1 MYDLSSGEWL
11 SLLFG
16 PDNDLSGAD
25 LGQESGH
32 FGAWS
37 AAGRAGRILW
47 TLPRTGLVGSTS
59 WRNWM
64 IVLCRALK
72 RPLIGLAAAFCLGPF
87 LVAHAGQAENTVQ
100 LPIKDLKIFAEI
112 FGKIKSS
119 YVDDID
125 DSQLLNDAI
134 KGMLGGLDPHT
145 VYLDAESFRE
155 MNIDTHGEFGG
166 LGLEVTM
173 ENGVIRIVAP
183 IDDTPAH
190 KAGLKSGDLIISL
203 DGVQVKGLSLDESVS
218 LMRGKPG
225 SEIVLT
231 IVRKGRPEPFEVTLN
246 RAIIQLESVRAELLE
261 TGFGYVR
268 VTQFQTGTATSLRQQ
283 LARLAREAGTAL
295 SGLVLDLR
303 DNPGGILDGAVQV
316 SDTFLRDG
324 LIVSTRGRTE
334 DSEVTF
340 SASPKDYLNDAPLVV
355 LVNGGSASAS
365 EIVAGALQ
373 DHGRALILGTT
384 TFGKGSVQTILP
396 MFNGAALK
404 LTTARYYTP
413 NDRSIQAT
421 GITPD
426 VVSQPAE
433 SSQTPDGDASRLRE
447 SDLAGHLE
455 NELEKDQDSTVD
467 TKADPSLVSDPQV
480 REALNILKGMV
491 IARQQSL

>member
-1 MYDLSSGEWL
+1 M
-11 SLLFG
+11 
-16 PDNDLSGAD
+16 N
-25 LGQESGH
+25 
-32 FGAWS
+32 
-37 AAGRAGRILW
+37 
-47 TLPRTGLVGSTS
+47 
-59 WRNWM
+59 
-64 IVLCRALK
+64 VLCRALK
-72 RPLIGLAAAFCLGPF
+72 RLLIGLAAAFCLGP
-87 LVAHAGQAENTVQ
+87 LWVAHAGQAENAVQ
-100 LPIKDLKIFAEI
+100 LPIEDLKIFAEI
-112 FGKIKSS
+112 FGKIKSD
-119 YVDDID
+119 YVEDID

-134 KGMLGGLDPHT
+134 KGMLDGLDPHT
-145 VYLDAESFRE
+145 VYLDPESFRE

-190 KAGLKSGDLIISL
+190 KAGLKSGDLIISM
-203 DGVQVKGLSLDESVS
+203 DGVQVKGLSLGESVS

-231 IVRKGRPEPFEVTLN
+231 IVRKDRPEPFEVTLK

-268 VTQFQTGTATSLRQQ
+268 GIQFQIGTATSLRQQ

-295 SGLVLDLR
+295 KGLVLDLR
-303 DNPGGILDGAVQV
+303 DNPGGVLDGAIQV

-324 LIVSTRGRTE
+324 LIVSTRGRAE
-334 DSEVTF
+334 NSEVTF

-396 MFNGAALK
+396 MLNGAALK

-433 SSQTPDGDASRLRE
+433 SSQTLDRDASRLRE

-455 NELEKDQDSTVD
+455 NELEKDQNATVD
-467 TKADPSLVSDPQV
+467 TKTDPLLFSDLQV

>member
-1 MYDLSSGEWL
+1 
-11 SLLFG
+11 
-16 PDNDLSGAD
+16 
-25 LGQESGH
+25 
-32 FGAWS
+32 
-37 AAGRAGRILW
+37 
-47 TLPRTGLVGSTS
+47 
-59 WRNWM
+59 M

-72 RPLIGLAAAFCLGPF
+72 RLLIGLAAAFCLGP
-87 LVAHAGQAENTVQ
+87 LWVAHAGQAENAVQ
-100 LPIKDLKIFAEI
+100 LPIEDLKIFAEI
-112 FGKIKSS
+112 FGKIKSD
-119 YVDDID
+119 YVEDID

-134 KGMLGGLDPHT
+134 KGMLDGLDPHT
-145 VYLDAESFRE
+145 VYLDPESFRE

-190 KAGLKSGDLIISL
+190 KAGLKSGDLIISM
-203 DGVQVKGLSLDESVS
+203 DGVQVKGLSLGESVS

-231 IVRKGRPEPFEVTLN
+231 IVRKDRPEPFEVTLK

-268 VTQFQTGTATSLRQQ
+268 VIQFQIGTATSLRQQ

-295 SGLVLDLR
+295 KGLVLDLR
-303 DNPGGILDGAVQV
+303 DNPGGVLDGAIQV

-324 LIVSTRGRTE
+324 LIVSTRGRAE

-396 MFNGAALK
+396 MLNGAALK

-433 SSQTPDGDASRLRE
+433 SSQTLDRDASRLRE

-455 NELEKDQDSTVD
+455 NELEKDQNATVD
-467 TKADPSLVSDPQV
+467 TKTDPLLFSDLQV

-491 IARQQSL
+491 IARHQSL

>member
-1 MYDLSSGEWL
+1 
-11 SLLFG
+11 
-16 PDNDLSGAD
+16 
-25 LGQESGH
+25 
-32 FGAWS
+32 
-37 AAGRAGRILW
+37 
-47 TLPRTGLVGSTS
+47 
-59 WRNWM
+59 M

-72 RPLIGLAAAFCLGPF
+72 RLLIGLAAAFCLGP
-87 LVAHAGQAENTVQ
+87 LWVAHAGQAENAVQ
-100 LPIKDLKIFAEI
+100 LPIEDLKIFAEI
-112 FGKIKSS
+112 FGKIKSD
-119 YVDDID
+119 YVEDID

-134 KGMLGGLDPHT
+134 KGMLDGLDPHT
-145 VYLDAESFRE
+145 VYLDPDSFRE

-190 KAGLKSGDLIISL
+190 KAGLKSGDLIISM
-203 DGVQVKGLSLDESVS
+203 DGVQVKGLSLGESVS

-231 IVRKGRPEPFEVTLN
+231 IVRKDRPEPFEVTLK

-268 VTQFQTGTATSLRQQ
+268 VIQFQTGTATSLRQQ

-295 SGLVLDLR
+295 NGLVLDLR
-303 DNPGGILDGAVQV
+303 DNPGGVLDGAIQV

-324 LIVSTRGRTE
+324 LIVSTRGRAE

-396 MFNGAALK
+396 MLNGAALK

-433 SSQTPDGDASRLRE
+433 SSQTLDRDASRLRE

-455 NELEKDQDSTVD
+455 NELEKDQNATVD
-467 TKADPSLVSDPQV
+467 TKTDPLLFSDLQV

>member
-1 MYDLSSGEWL
+1 
-11 SLLFG
+11 
-16 PDNDLSGAD
+16 
-25 LGQESGH
+25 
-32 FGAWS
+32 
-37 AAGRAGRILW
+37 
-47 TLPRTGLVGSTS
+47 
-59 WRNWM
+59 M

-72 RPLIGLAAAFCLGPF
+72 RLLIGLAAAFCLGP
-87 LVAHAGQAENTVQ
+87 LWVAHAGQAENAVQ
-100 LPIKDLKIFAEI
+100 LPIEDLKIFAEI
-112 FGKIKSS
+112 FGKIKSD
-119 YVDDID
+119 YVEDID

-134 KGMLGGLDPHT
+134 KGMLDGLDPHT
-145 VYLDAESFRE
+145 VYLDPESFRE

-183 IDDTPAH
+183 IDGTPAH
-190 KAGLKSGDLIISL
+190 KAGLKSGDLIISM
-203 DGVQVKGLSLDESVS
+203 DGVQVKGLSLGESVS

-231 IVRKGRPEPFEVTLN
+231 IVRKDRPEPFEVTLK

-268 VTQFQTGTATSLRQQ
+268 VIQFQIGTATSLRQQ

-295 SGLVLDLR
+295 NGLVLDLR
-303 DNPGGILDGAVQV
+303 DNPGGVLDGAIQV

-324 LIVSTRGRTE
+324 LIVSTRGRAE
-334 DSEVTF
+334 DSQVTF

-396 MFNGAALK
+396 MLNGAALK

-426 VVSQPAE
+426 VVSHPAE
-433 SSQTPDGDASRLRE
+433 TSQTPDGNASRLRE

-455 NELEKDQDSTVD
+455 HELEKNQIATVD
-467 TKADPSLVSDPQV
+467 SKTDPLLVSDPQV

-491 IARQQSL
+491 IVRQQSL

>member
-1 MYDLSSGEWL
+1 
-11 SLLFG
+11 
-16 PDNDLSGAD
+16 
-25 LGQESGH
+25 
-32 FGAWS
+32 
-37 AAGRAGRILW
+37 
-47 TLPRTGLVGSTS
+47 
-59 WRNWM
+59 M

-72 RPLIGLAAAFCLGPF
+72 RLLIGLAAAICLGP
-87 LVAHAGQAENTVQ
+87 LWVAHAGQAENAVQ
-100 LPIKDLKIFAEI
+100 LPIEDLKIFAEI
-112 FGKIKSS
+112 FGKIKSD
-119 YVDDID
+119 YVEDID
-125 DSQLLNDAI
+125 DSQLLNNAI
-134 KGMLGGLDPHT
+134 KGMLDGLDPHT
-145 VYLDAESFRE
+145 VYLDPDSFRE

-190 KAGLKSGDLIISL
+190 KAGLKSGDLIISM
-203 DGVQVKGLSLDESVS
+203 DGVQVKGLSLGESVS

-231 IVRKGRPEPFEVTLN
+231 IVRKDRPEPFEVTLK

-268 VTQFQTGTATSLRQQ
+268 VIQFQIGTATSLRQQ

-295 SGLVLDLR
+295 KGLVLDLR
-303 DNPGGILDGAVQV
+303 DNPGGVLDGAIQV

-324 LIVSTRGRTE
+324 LIVSTRGRAE

-396 MFNGAALK
+396 MLNGAALK

-433 SSQTPDGDASRLRE
+433 SSQTLDRDASRLRE

-455 NELEKDQDSTVD
+455 NELEKDQNATVD
-467 TKADPSLVSDPQV
+467 TKTDPLLFSDLQV

>member
-1 MYDLSSGEWL
+1 M
-11 SLLFG
+11 
-16 PDNDLSGAD
+16 N
-25 LGQESGH
+25 
-32 FGAWS
+32 
-37 AAGRAGRILW
+37 
-47 TLPRTGLVGSTS
+47 
-59 WRNWM
+59 
-64 IVLCRALK
+64 VLCRALK
-72 RPLIGLAAAFCLGPF
+72 RLLIGLAAAFCLGP
-87 LVAHAGQAENTVQ
+87 LWVAHAGQAENAVQ
-100 LPIKDLKIFAEI
+100 LPIEDLKIFAEI
-112 FGKIKSS
+112 FGKIKSD
-119 YVDDID
+119 YVEDID

-134 KGMLGGLDPHT
+134 KGMLDGLDPHT
-145 VYLDAESFRE
+145 VYLDPESFRE

-190 KAGLKSGDLIISL
+190 KAGLKSGDLIISM
-203 DGVQVKGLSLDESVS
+203 DGVQVKGLSLGESVS

-231 IVRKGRPEPFEVTLN
+231 IVRKDRPEPFEVTLK

-261 TGFGYVR
+261 TGFGYAR
-268 VTQFQTGTATSLRQQ
+268 VIQFQTGTATSLRQQ
-283 LARLAREAGTAL
+283 LARLEREAGTAL
-295 SGLVLDLR
+295 KGLVLDLR
-303 DNPGGILDGAVQV
+303 DNPGGVLDGAIQV

-324 LIVSTRGRTE
+324 LIVSTRGRAE

-396 MFNGAALK
+396 MLNGAALK

-433 SSQTPDGDASRLRE
+433 SSQTLDRDASRLRE

-455 NELEKDQDSTVD
+455 NELEKDQNATVD
-467 TKADPSLVSDPQV
+467 TKTDPLLFSDLQV

>member
-1 MYDLSSGEWL
+1 
-11 SLLFG
+11 
-16 PDNDLSGAD
+16 
-25 LGQESGH
+25 
-32 FGAWS
+32 
-37 AAGRAGRILW
+37 
-47 TLPRTGLVGSTS
+47 
-59 WRNWM
+59 M

-72 RPLIGLAAAFCLGPF
+72 RLLIGLVAAFCLGP
-87 LVAHAGQAENTVQ
+87 LWVAHAGQAENAVQ
-100 LPIKDLKIFAEI
+100 LPIEDLKIFAEI
-112 FGKIKSS
+112 FGKIKSD
-119 YVDDID
+119 YVEDID

-134 KGMLGGLDPHT
+134 KGMLDGLDPHT
-145 VYLDAESFRE
+145 VYLDPESFRE

-190 KAGLKSGDLIISL
+190 KAGLKSGDLIISM
-203 DGVQVKGLSLDESVS
+203 DGVQVKGLSLGESVS

-231 IVRKGRPEPFEVTLN
+231 IVRKDRPEPFEVTLK

-268 VTQFQTGTATSLRQQ
+268 VIQFQIGTATSLRQQ

-295 SGLVLDLR
+295 KGLVLDLR
-303 DNPGGILDGAVQV
+303 DNPGGVLDGAIQV

-324 LIVSTRGRTE
+324 LIVSTRGRAE

-396 MFNGAALK
+396 MLNGAALK

-455 NELEKDQDSTVD
+455 NELEKDQNATVD
-467 TKADPSLVSDPQV
+467 TKTDPLLFSDLQV

>member
-1 MYDLSSGEWL
+1 
-11 SLLFG
+11 
-16 PDNDLSGAD
+16 
-25 LGQESGH
+25 
-32 FGAWS
+32 
-37 AAGRAGRILW
+37 
-47 TLPRTGLVGSTS
+47 
-59 WRNWM
+59 M

-72 RPLIGLAAAFCLGPF
+72 RLLIGLAAAFCLGP
-87 LVAHAGQAENTVQ
+87 LWVAHAGQAENAVQ
-100 LPIKDLKIFAEI
+100 LPIEDLKIFAEI
-112 FGKIKSS
+112 FGKIKSD
-119 YVDDID
+119 YVEDID
-125 DSQLLNDAI
+125 DSQLLNNAI
-134 KGMLGGLDPHT
+134 KGMLDGLDPHT
-145 VYLDAESFRE
+145 VYLDPDSFRE

-190 KAGLKSGDLIISL
+190 KAGLKSGDLIISM
-203 DGVQVKGLSLDESVS
+203 DGVQVKGLSLGESVS

-231 IVRKGRPEPFEVTLN
+231 IVRKDRPEPFEVTLK

-268 VTQFQTGTATSLRQQ
+268 VIQFQIGTATSLRQQ

-295 SGLVLDLR
+295 KGLVLDLR
-303 DNPGGILDGAVQV
+303 DNPGGVLDGAIQV
-316 SDTFLRDG
+316 SDTFLREG
-324 LIVSTRGRTE
+324 LIVSTRGRAE

-396 MFNGAALK
+396 MLNGAALK

-433 SSQTPDGDASRLRE
+433 SSQTLDRDASRLRE

-455 NELEKDQDSTVD
+455 NELEKDQNATVD
-467 TKADPSLVSDPQV
+467 TKTDPLLFSDLQV

>member
-1 MYDLSSGEWL
+1 
-11 SLLFG
+11 
-16 PDNDLSGAD
+16 
-25 LGQESGH
+25 
-32 FGAWS
+32 
-37 AAGRAGRILW
+37 
-47 TLPRTGLVGSTS
+47 
-59 WRNWM
+59 M

-72 RPLIGLAAAFCLGPF
+72 RLLIGLAAAFCLGP
-87 LVAHAGQAENTVQ
+87 LWVAHAGQAENAVQ
-100 LPIKDLKIFAEI
+100 LPIEDLKIFAEI
-112 FGKIKSS
+112 FGKIKSD
-119 YVDDID
+119 YVEDID

-134 KGMLGGLDPHT
+134 KGMLDGLDPHT
-145 VYLDAESFRE
+145 VYLDPESFRE

-190 KAGLKSGDLIISL
+190 KAGLKSGDLIISM
-203 DGVQVKGLSLDESVS
+203 DGVQVKGLSLAESVS

-231 IVRKGRPEPFEVTLN
+231 IVRKDRPEPFEVTLK

-268 VTQFQTGTATSLRQQ
+268 VIQFQIGTATSLRQQ

-295 SGLVLDLR
+295 KGLVLDLR
-303 DNPGGILDGAVQV
+303 DNPGGVLDGAIQV

-324 LIVSTRGRTE
+324 LIVSTRGRAE

-396 MFNGAALK
+396 MLNGAALK

-433 SSQTPDGDASRLRE
+433 SSQTLDRDASRLRE

-455 NELEKDQDSTVD
+455 NELEKDQNATVN
-467 TKADPSLVSDPQV
+467 TKTDPLLFSDLQV

>member
-1 MYDLSSGEWL
+1 
-11 SLLFG
+11 
-16 PDNDLSGAD
+16 
-25 LGQESGH
+25 
-32 FGAWS
+32 
-37 AAGRAGRILW
+37 
-47 TLPRTGLVGSTS
+47 
-59 WRNWM
+59 M

-72 RPLIGLAAAFCLGPF
+72 RLLIGLAAAFCLGP
-87 LVAHAGQAENTVQ
+87 LWVAHAGQAENAVQ
-100 LPIKDLKIFAEI
+100 LPIEDLKIFAEI
-112 FGKIKSS
+112 FGKIKSD
-119 YVDDID
+119 YVEDID

-134 KGMLGGLDPHT
+134 KGMLDGLDPHT
-145 VYLDAESFRE
+145 VYLDPDSFRE

-190 KAGLKSGDLIISL
+190 KAGLKSGDLIISM
-203 DGVQVKGLSLDESVS
+203 DGVQVKGLSLGESVS

-231 IVRKGRPEPFEVTLN
+231 IVRKDRPEPFEVTLK

-268 VTQFQTGTATSLRQQ
+268 VIQFQIGTATSLRQQ

-295 SGLVLDLR
+295 KGLVLDLR
-303 DNPGGILDGAVQV
+303 DNPGGVLDGAIQV

-324 LIVSTRGRTE
+324 LIVSTRGRAE

-396 MFNGAALK
+396 MLNGAALK

-433 SSQTPDGDASRLRE
+433 SSQTLDRDASRLRE

-455 NELEKDQDSTVD
+455 NELEKDQNATVD
-467 TKADPSLVSDPQV
+467 PKTDPLLFSDLQV

>member
-1 MYDLSSGEWL
+1 
-11 SLLFG
+11 
-16 PDNDLSGAD
+16 
-25 LGQESGH
+25 
-32 FGAWS
+32 
-37 AAGRAGRILW
+37 
-47 TLPRTGLVGSTS
+47 
-59 WRNWM
+59 M

-72 RPLIGLAAAFCLGPF
+72 RLLIGLAAAFCLGP
-87 LVAHAGQAENTVQ
+87 LWVAHAGQAENAVQ
-100 LPIKDLKIFAEI
+100 LPIEDLKIFAEI
-112 FGKIKSS
+112 FGKIKSD
-119 YVDDID
+119 YVEDID
-125 DSQLLNDAI
+125 DSQLLNNAI
-134 KGMLGGLDPHT
+134 KGMLDGLDPHT
-145 VYLDAESFRE
+145 VYLDPESFRE

-190 KAGLKSGDLIISL
+190 KAGLKSGDLIISM
-203 DGVQVKGLSLDESVS
+203 DGVQVKGLSLGESVS

-231 IVRKGRPEPFEVTLN
+231 IVRKDRPEPFEVTLK

-268 VTQFQTGTATSLRQQ
+268 VIQFQIGTATSLRQQ

-295 SGLVLDLR
+295 KGLVLDLR
-303 DNPGGILDGAVQV
+303 DNPGGVLDGAIQV

-324 LIVSTRGRTE
+324 LIVSTRGRAE

-396 MFNGAALK
+396 MLNGAALK

-433 SSQTPDGDASRLRE
+433 SSQTLDRDASRLRE

-455 NELEKDQDSTVD
+455 NELEKDQNATVD
-467 TKADPSLVSDPQV
+467 TKTDPLLFSDLQV

>member
-1 MYDLSSGEWL
+1 
-11 SLLFG
+11 
-16 PDNDLSGAD
+16 
-25 LGQESGH
+25 
-32 FGAWS
+32 
-37 AAGRAGRILW
+37 
-47 TLPRTGLVGSTS
+47 
-59 WRNWM
+59 M

-72 RPLIGLAAAFCLGPF
+72 RLLIGLAAAFCLGP
-87 LVAHAGQAENTVQ
+87 LWVAHAGQAENAVQ
-100 LPIKDLKIFAEI
+100 LPIEDLKIFAEI
-112 FGKIKSS
+112 FGKIKSD
-119 YVDDID
+119 YVEDID

-134 KGMLGGLDPHT
+134 KGMLDGLDPHT
-145 VYLDAESFRE
+145 VYLDPDSFRE

-190 KAGLKSGDLIISL
+190 KAGLKSGDLIISM
-203 DGVQVKGLSLDESVS
+203 DGVQVKGLSLGESVS

-231 IVRKGRPEPFEVTLN
+231 IVRKDRPEPFEVTLK

-268 VTQFQTGTATSLRQQ
+268 VIQFQTGTATSLRQQ

-295 SGLVLDLR
+295 NGLVLDLR
-303 DNPGGILDGAVQV
+303 DNPGGVLDGAIQV

-324 LIVSTRGRTE
+324 LIVSTRGRAE

-396 MFNGAALK
+396 MLNGAALK

-455 NELEKDQDSTVD
+455 NELEKDQNATVD
-467 TKADPSLVSDPQV
+467 PKTERLLFSDLQV

>member
-1 MYDLSSGEWL
+1 M
-11 SLLFG
+11 
-16 PDNDLSGAD
+16 N
-25 LGQESGH
+25 
-32 FGAWS
+32 
-37 AAGRAGRILW
+37 
-47 TLPRTGLVGSTS
+47 
-59 WRNWM
+59 
-64 IVLCRALK
+64 VLCRALK
-72 RPLIGLAAAFCLGPF
+72 RLLIGLAAAFCLGP
-87 LVAHAGQAENTVQ
+87 LWVAHAGQAENAVQ
-100 LPIKDLKIFAEI
+100 LPIEDLKIFAEI
-112 FGKIKSS
+112 FGKIKSD
-119 YVDDID
+119 YVEDID

-134 KGMLGGLDPHT
+134 KGMLDGLDPHT
-145 VYLDAESFRE
+145 VYLDPESFRE

-190 KAGLKSGDLIISL
+190 KAGLKSGDLIISM
-203 DGVQVKGLSLDESVS
+203 DGVQVKGLSLGESVS

-231 IVRKGRPEPFEVTLN
+231 IVRKDRPEPFEVTLK

-268 VTQFQTGTATSLRQQ
+268 VIQFQTGTATSLRQQ

-295 SGLVLDLR
+295 KGLVLDLR
-303 DNPGGILDGAVQV
+303 DNPGGVLDGAIQV

-324 LIVSTRGRTE
+324 LIVSTRGRAE

-396 MFNGAALK
+396 MLNGAALK

-433 SSQTPDGDASRLRE
+433 SSQTPDGDVSRLRE

-455 NELEKDQDSTVD
+455 NELQNDNNATVD
-467 TKADPSLVSDPQV
+467 TKTDPLLVSDPQV

-491 IARQQSL
+491 IARQ

>member
-1 MYDLSSGEWL
+1 M
-11 SLLFG
+11 
-16 PDNDLSGAD
+16 
-25 LGQESGH
+25 
-32 FGAWS
+32 
-37 AAGRAGRILW
+37 
-47 TLPRTGLVGSTS
+47 
-59 WRNWM
+59 
-64 IVLCRALK
+64 
-72 RPLIGLAAAFCLGPF
+72 
-87 LVAHAGQAENTVQ
+87 Q
-100 LPIKDLKIFAEI
+100 LPIEDLKIFAEI
-112 FGKIKSS
+112 FGKIKSD
-119 YVDDID
+119 YVEDID

-134 KGMLGGLDPHT
+134 KGMLDGLDPHT
-145 VYLDAESFRE
+145 VYLDPDSFRE

-190 KAGLKSGDLIISL
+190 KAGLKSGDLIISM
-203 DGVQVKGLSLDESVS
+203 DGVQVKGLSLGESVS

-231 IVRKGRPEPFEVTLN
+231 IVRKDRPEPFEVTLK

-268 VTQFQTGTATSLRQQ
+268 VIQFQIGTATSLRQQ

-295 SGLVLDLR
+295 KGLVLDLR
-303 DNPGGILDGAVQV
+303 DNPGGVLDGAIQV

-324 LIVSTRGRTE
+324 LIVSTRGRAE

-396 MFNGAALK
+396 MLNGAALK

-455 NELEKDQDSTVD
+455 NELEKDQNATVD
-467 TKADPSLVSDPQV
+467 PKTDRLLFSDLQV

>member
-1 MYDLSSGEWL
+1 MNL
-11 SLLFG
+11 
-16 PDNDLSGAD
+16 
-25 LGQESGH
+25 
-32 FGAWS
+32 
-37 AAGRAGRILW
+37 
-47 TLPRTGLVGSTS
+47 
-59 WRNWM
+59 
-64 IVLCRALK
+64 LCRALK
-72 RPLIGLAAAFCLGPF
+72 RLLIGLAAAFCLGP
-87 LVAHAGQAENTVQ
+87 LWVAHAGQAENAVQ
-100 LPIKDLKIFAEI
+100 LPIEDLKIFAEI
-112 FGKIKSS
+112 FGKIKSD
-119 YVDDID
+119 YVEDID

-134 KGMLGGLDPHT
+134 KGMLDGLDPHT
-145 VYLDAESFRE
+145 VYLDPDSFRE

-190 KAGLKSGDLIISL
+190 KAGLKSGDLIISM
-203 DGVQVKGLSLDESVS
+203 DGVQVKGLSLGESVS

-231 IVRKGRPEPFEVTLN
+231 IVRKDRPEPFEVTLK

-268 VTQFQTGTATSLRQQ
+268 VIQFQTGTATSLRQQ

-295 SGLVLDLR
+295 KGLVLDLR
-303 DNPGGILDGAVQV
+303 DNPGGVLDGAIQV

-324 LIVSTRGRTE
+324 LIVSTRGRAE
-334 DSEVTF
+334 NSEVTF

-396 MFNGAALK
+396 MLNGAALK

-455 NELEKDQDSTVD
+455 NELEKDQNATVD
-467 TKADPSLVSDPQV
+467 PKTDPLLFSDLQV

>member
-1 MYDLSSGEWL
+1 
-11 SLLFG
+11 
-16 PDNDLSGAD
+16 
-25 LGQESGH
+25 
-32 FGAWS
+32 
-37 AAGRAGRILW
+37 
-47 TLPRTGLVGSTS
+47 
-59 WRNWM
+59 M

-72 RPLIGLAAAFCLGPF
+72 RLLIGLAAAFCLGP
-87 LVAHAGQAENTVQ
+87 LWVAHAGQAENAVQ
-100 LPIKDLKIFAEI
+100 LPIEDLKIFAEI
-112 FGKIKSS
+112 FGKIKSD
-119 YVDDID
+119 YVEDID

-134 KGMLGGLDPHT
+134 KGMLNGLDPHT
-145 VYLDAESFRE
+145 VYLDPDSFRE

-190 KAGLKSGDLIISL
+190 KAGLKSGDLIISM
-203 DGVQVKGLSLDESVS
+203 DGVQVKGLSLGESVS

-231 IVRKGRPEPFEVTLN
+231 IVRKDRPEPFEVTLK

-268 VTQFQTGTATSLRQQ
+268 VIQFQIGTATSLRQQ

-295 SGLVLDLR
+295 KGLVLDLR
-303 DNPGGILDGAVQV
+303 DNPGGVLDGAIQV

-324 LIVSTRGRTE
+324 LIVSTRGRAE
-334 DSEVTF
+334 NSEVTF

-396 MFNGAALK
+396 MLNGAALK

-433 SSQTPDGDASRLRE
+433 SSQTLDRDASRLRE

-455 NELEKDQDSTVD
+455 NELEKDQNATVD
-467 TKADPSLVSDPQV
+467 TKTDPLLFSDLQV

>member
-1 MYDLSSGEWL
+1 
-11 SLLFG
+11 
-16 PDNDLSGAD
+16 
-25 LGQESGH
+25 
-32 FGAWS
+32 
-37 AAGRAGRILW
+37 
-47 TLPRTGLVGSTS
+47 
-59 WRNWM
+59 M

-72 RPLIGLAAAFCLGPF
+72 RLLIGLAAAFCLGP
-87 LVAHAGQAENTVQ
+87 LWVAHAGQAENAVQ
-100 LPIKDLKIFAEI
+100 LPIEDLKIFAEI
-112 FGKIKSS
+112 FGKIKSD
-119 YVDDID
+119 YVEDID

-134 KGMLGGLDPHT
+134 KGMLVGLDPHT
-145 VYLDAESFRE
+145 VYLDPDSFRE

-190 KAGLKSGDLIISL
+190 KAGLKSGDLIISM
-203 DGVQVKGLSLDESVS
+203 DGVQVKGLSLGESVS

-231 IVRKGRPEPFEVTLN
+231 IVRKDRPEPFEVTLK

-268 VTQFQTGTATSLRQQ
+268 VIQFQIGTATSLRQQ

-295 SGLVLDLR
+295 KGLVLDLR
-303 DNPGGILDGAVQV
+303 DNPGGVLDGAIQV

-324 LIVSTRGRTE
+324 LIVSTRGRAE

-396 MFNGAALK
+396 MLNGAALK

-433 SSQTPDGDASRLRE
+433 SSQTLDRDASRLRE

-455 NELEKDQDSTVD
+455 NELEKDQNATVD
-467 TKADPSLVSDPQV
+467 TKTDPLLFSDLQV

>member
-1 MYDLSSGEWL
+1 
-11 SLLFG
+11 
-16 PDNDLSGAD
+16 
-25 LGQESGH
+25 
-32 FGAWS
+32 
-37 AAGRAGRILW
+37 
-47 TLPRTGLVGSTS
+47 
-59 WRNWM
+59 M

-72 RPLIGLAAAFCLGPF
+72 RLLIGLAAAFCLGP
-87 LVAHAGQAENTVQ
+87 LWVAHAGQAENAVQ
-100 LPIKDLKIFAEI
+100 LPIEDLKIFAEI
-112 FGKIKSS
+112 FGKIKSD
-119 YVDDID
+119 YVEDID

-134 KGMLGGLDPHT
+134 KGMLDGLDPHT
-145 VYLDAESFRE
+145 VYLDPDSFRE

-190 KAGLKSGDLIISL
+190 KAGLKSGDLIIRM
-203 DGVQVKGLSLDESVS
+203 DGVQVKGLSLGESVS

-231 IVRKGRPEPFEVTLN
+231 IVRKDRPEPFEVTLK

-268 VTQFQTGTATSLRQQ
+268 VIQFQTGTATSLRQQ

-295 SGLVLDLR
+295 NGLVLDLR
-303 DNPGGILDGAVQV
+303 DNPGGVLDGAIQV

-324 LIVSTRGRTE
+324 LIVSTRGRAE

-396 MFNGAALK
+396 MLNGAALK

-426 VVSQPAE
+426 VVSHPAE
-433 SSQTPDGDASRLRE
+433 TSQTPDGNASRLRE

-455 NELEKDQDSTVD
+455 NELEKNQIATVD
-467 TKADPSLVSDPQV
+467 SKTDPLLVSDPQV

-491 IARQQSL
+491 IVRQQSL

>member
-1 MYDLSSGEWL
+1 
-11 SLLFG
+11 
-16 PDNDLSGAD
+16 
-25 LGQESGH
+25 
-32 FGAWS
+32 
-37 AAGRAGRILW
+37 
-47 TLPRTGLVGSTS
+47 
-59 WRNWM
+59 M

-72 RPLIGLAAAFCLGPF
+72 RLLIGLVAAFCLGP
-87 LVAHAGQAENTVQ
+87 LWVAHAGQAENGVR
-100 LPIKDLKIFAEI
+100 LPIEDLKIFAEI
-112 FGKIKSS
+112 FGKIKSD
-119 YVDDID
+119 YVEDID

-134 KGMLGGLDPHT
+134 KGMLDGLDPHT
-145 VYLDAESFRE
+145 VYLDPDSFRE

-190 KAGLKSGDLIISL
+190 KAGLKSGDLIISM
-203 DGVQVKGLSLDESVS
+203 DGVQVKGLSLGESVS

-231 IVRKGRPEPFEVTLN
+231 IVRKDRPEPFEVTLK

-268 VTQFQTGTATSLRQQ
+268 VIQFQIGTATSLRQQ

-295 SGLVLDLR
+295 KGLVLDLR
-303 DNPGGILDGAVQV
+303 DNPGGVLDGAIQV

-324 LIVSTRGRTE
+324 LIVSTRGRAE

-396 MFNGAALK
+396 MLNGAALK

-433 SSQTPDGDASRLRE
+433 SSQTPDGDVSRLRE

-455 NELEKDQDSTVD
+455 NELQKDNNATVD
-467 TKADPSLVSDPQV
+467 TKTDPLLVSDPQV

-491 IARQQSL
+491 IARQ

>member
-1 MYDLSSGEWL
+1 M
-11 SLLFG
+11 
-16 PDNDLSGAD
+16 N
-25 LGQESGH
+25 
-32 FGAWS
+32 
-37 AAGRAGRILW
+37 
-47 TLPRTGLVGSTS
+47 
-59 WRNWM
+59 
-64 IVLCRALK
+64 VLCRALK
-72 RPLIGLAAAFCLGPF
+72 RLLIGLAAAFCLGP
-87 LVAHAGQAENTVQ
+87 LWVAHAGQAENAVQ
-100 LPIKDLKIFAEI
+100 LPIEDLKIFAEI
-112 FGKIKSS
+112 FGKIKSD
-119 YVDDID
+119 YVEDID

-134 KGMLGGLDPHT
+134 KGMLDGLDPHT
-145 VYLDAESFRE
+145 VYLDPDSFRE

-190 KAGLKSGDLIISL
+190 KAGLKSGDLIISM
-203 DGVQVKGLSLDESVS
+203 DGVQVKGLSLGESVS

-231 IVRKGRPEPFEVTLN
+231 IVRKDRPEPFEVTLK

-268 VTQFQTGTATSLRQQ
+268 VIQFQIGTATSLRQQ

-295 SGLVLDLR
+295 KGLVLDLR
-303 DNPGGILDGAVQV
+303 DNPGGVLDGAIQV

-324 LIVSTRGRTE
+324 LIVSTRGRAE

-396 MFNGAALK
+396 MLNGAALK

-433 SSQTPDGDASRLRE
+433 SSQALDRDASRLRE

-455 NELEKDQDSTVD
+455 NELEKDQNATVD
-467 TKADPSLVSDPQV
+467 PKTDRLLFSDLQV

>member
-1 MYDLSSGEWL
+1 
-11 SLLFG
+11 
-16 PDNDLSGAD
+16 
-25 LGQESGH
+25 
-32 FGAWS
+32 
-37 AAGRAGRILW
+37 
-47 TLPRTGLVGSTS
+47 
-59 WRNWM
+59 M

-72 RPLIGLAAAFCLGPF
+72 RLLIGLAAAFCLGP
-87 LVAHAGQAENTVQ
+87 LWVAHAGQAENAVQ
-100 LPIKDLKIFAEI
+100 LPIEDLKIFAEI
-112 FGKIKSS
+112 FGKIKSD
-119 YVDDID
+119 YVEDID

-134 KGMLGGLDPHT
+134 KGMLDGLDPHT
-145 VYLDAESFRE
+145 VYLDPDSFRE

-190 KAGLKSGDLIISL
+190 KAGLKSGDLIISM
-203 DGVQVKGLSLDESVS
+203 DGVQVKGLSLGESVS

-231 IVRKGRPEPFEVTLN
+231 IVRKDRPEPFEVTLK

-268 VTQFQTGTATSLRQQ
+268 VIQFQTGTATSLRQQ

-295 SGLVLDLR
+295 KGLVLDLR
-303 DNPGGILDGAVQV
+303 DNPGGVLDGAIQV

-324 LIVSTRGRTE
+324 LIVSTRGRAE

-396 MFNGAALK
+396 MLNGAALK

-455 NELEKDQDSTVD
+455 NELEKDQNATVD
-467 TKADPSLVSDPQV
+467 TKTDPLLFSDLQV

>member
-1 MYDLSSGEWL
+1 M
-11 SLLFG
+11 
-16 PDNDLSGAD
+16 N
-25 LGQESGH
+25 
-32 FGAWS
+32 
-37 AAGRAGRILW
+37 
-47 TLPRTGLVGSTS
+47 
-59 WRNWM
+59 
-64 IVLCRALK
+64 VLCRALK
-72 RPLIGLAAAFCLGPF
+72 RLLIGLAAAFCLGP
-87 LVAHAGQAENTVQ
+87 LWVAHAGQAENAVQ
-100 LPIKDLKIFAEI
+100 LPIEDLKIFAEI
-112 FGKIKSS
+112 FGKIKSD
-119 YVDDID
+119 YVEDID

-134 KGMLGGLDPHT
+134 KGMLDGLDPHT
-145 VYLDAESFRE
+145 VYLDPESFRE

-190 KAGLKSGDLIISL
+190 KAGLKSGDLIISM
-203 DGVQVKGLSLDESVS
+203 DGVQVKGLSLGESVS

-231 IVRKGRPEPFEVTLN
+231 IVRKDRPEPFEVTLK

-268 VTQFQTGTATSLRQQ
+268 VIQFQTGTATSLRQQ

-295 SGLVLDLR
+295 KGLVLDLR
-303 DNPGGILDGAVQV
+303 DNPGGVLDGAIQV

-324 LIVSTRGRTE
+324 LIVSTRGRAE

-396 MFNGAALK
+396 MLNGAALK

-455 NELEKDQDSTVD
+455 NELEKDQNATVD
-467 TKADPSLVSDPQV
+467 TKTDPLLFSDLQV

-491 IARQQSL
+491 IARHQSL

>member
-1 MYDLSSGEWL
+1 
-11 SLLFG
+11 
-16 PDNDLSGAD
+16 
-25 LGQESGH
+25 
-32 FGAWS
+32 
-37 AAGRAGRILW
+37 
-47 TLPRTGLVGSTS
+47 
-59 WRNWM
+59 M

-72 RPLIGLAAAFCLGPF
+72 RLLIGLAAAFCLGP
-87 LVAHAGQAENTVQ
+87 LWVAHAGQAENAVQ
-100 LPIKDLKIFAEI
+100 LPIEDLKIFAEI
-112 FGKIKSS
+112 FGKIKSD
-119 YVDDID
+119 YVEDID

-134 KGMLGGLDPHT
+134 KGMLDGLDPHT
-145 VYLDAESFRE
+145 VYLDPDSFRE

-166 LGLEVTM
+166 LGLEVMM

-190 KAGLKSGDLIISL
+190 KAGLKSGDLIISM
-203 DGVQVKGLSLDESVS
+203 DGVQVKGLSLGESVS

-231 IVRKGRPEPFEVTLN
+231 IVRKDRPEPFEVTLK

-268 VTQFQTGTATSLRQQ
+268 VIQFQIGTATSLRQQ

-295 SGLVLDLR
+295 KGLVLDLR
-303 DNPGGILDGAVQV
+303 DNPGGVLDGAIQV

-324 LIVSTRGRTE
+324 LIVSTRGRAE

-373 DHGRALILGTT
+373 DNGRALILGTT
-384 TFGKGSVQTILP
+384 TFGKGAVQTILP
-396 MFNGAALK
+396 MLNGAALK

-455 NELEKDQDSTVD
+455 NELEKDQNATVD
-467 TKADPSLVSDPQV
+467 TKTDPLLFSDLQV

>member
-1 MYDLSSGEWL
+1 
-11 SLLFG
+11 
-16 PDNDLSGAD
+16 
-25 LGQESGH
+25 
-32 FGAWS
+32 
-37 AAGRAGRILW
+37 
-47 TLPRTGLVGSTS
+47 
-59 WRNWM
+59 M

-72 RPLIGLAAAFCLGPF
+72 RLLIGLAAAFCLGP
-87 LVAHAGQAENTVQ
+87 LWVAHAGQAENAVQ
-100 LPIKDLKIFAEI
+100 LPIEDLKIFAEI
-112 FGKIKSS
+112 FGKIKSD
-119 YVDDID
+119 YVEDID

-134 KGMLGGLDPHT
+134 KGMLDGLDPHT
-145 VYLDAESFRE
+145 VYLDPESFRE

-190 KAGLKSGDLIISL
+190 KAGLKSGDLIISM
-203 DGVQVKGLSLDESVS
+203 DGVQVKGLSLGESVS

-231 IVRKGRPEPFEVTLN
+231 IVRKDRPEPFEVTLK

-268 VTQFQTGTATSLRQQ
+268 VIQFQIGTATSLRQQ

-295 SGLVLDLR
+295 KGLVLDLR
-303 DNPGGILDGAVQV
+303 DNPGGVLDGAIQV

-324 LIVSTRGRTE
+324 LIVSTRGRAE

-396 MFNGAALK
+396 MLNGAALK

-426 VVSQPAE
+426 VVSQPAK
-433 SSQTPDGDASRLRE
+433 SSQTLDRDASRLRE

-455 NELEKDQDSTVD
+455 NELEKDQNATVD
-467 TKADPSLVSDPQV
+467 TKTDPLLFSDLQV

>member
-1 MYDLSSGEWL
+1 
-11 SLLFG
+11 
-16 PDNDLSGAD
+16 
-25 LGQESGH
+25 
-32 FGAWS
+32 
-37 AAGRAGRILW
+37 
-47 TLPRTGLVGSTS
+47 
-59 WRNWM
+59 M

-72 RPLIGLAAAFCLGPF
+72 RLLIGLAAAFCLGP
-87 LVAHAGQAENTVQ
+87 LWVAHAGQAENAVQ
-100 LPIKDLKIFAEI
+100 LPIEDLKIFAEI
-112 FGKIKSS
+112 FGKIKSD
-119 YVDDID
+119 YVEDID

-134 KGMLGGLDPHT
+134 KGMLDGLDPHT
-145 VYLDAESFRE
+145 VYLDPESFRE

-190 KAGLKSGDLIISL
+190 KAGLKSGDLIISM
-203 DGVQVKGLSLDESVS
+203 DGVQVKGLSLGESVS

-231 IVRKGRPEPFEVTLN
+231 IVRKDRPEPFEVTLK

-268 VTQFQTGTATSLRQQ
+268 VIQFQTGTATSLRQQ

-295 SGLVLDLR
+295 KGLVLDLR
-303 DNPGGILDGAVQV
+303 DNPGGVLDGAIQV

-324 LIVSTRGRTE
+324 LIVSTRGRAE

-396 MFNGAALK
+396 MLNGAALK

-455 NELEKDQDSTVD
+455 NELEKDQNATVD
-467 TKADPSLVSDPQV
+467 TKTDPLLFSDLQV

-491 IARQQSL
+491 IARHQSL

>member
-1 MYDLSSGEWL
+1 
-11 SLLFG
+11 
-16 PDNDLSGAD
+16 
-25 LGQESGH
+25 
-32 FGAWS
+32 
-37 AAGRAGRILW
+37 
-47 TLPRTGLVGSTS
+47 
-59 WRNWM
+59 M

-72 RPLIGLAAAFCLGPF
+72 RLLIGLAAAFCLGP
-87 LVAHAGQAENTVQ
+87 LWVAHAGQAENAVQ
-100 LPIKDLKIFAEI
+100 LPIEDLKIFAEI
-112 FGKIKSS
+112 FGKIKSD
-119 YVDDID
+119 YVEDID

-134 KGMLGGLDPHT
+134 KGMLVGLDPHT
-145 VYLDAESFRE
+145 VYLDPDSFRE

-190 KAGLKSGDLIISL
+190 KAGLKSGDLIISM
-203 DGVQVKGLSLDESVS
+203 DGVQVKGLSLGESVS

-231 IVRKGRPEPFEVTLN
+231 IVRKDRPEPFEVTLK

-268 VTQFQTGTATSLRQQ
+268 VIQFQIGTATSLRQQ

-295 SGLVLDLR
+295 KGLVLDLR
-303 DNPGGILDGAVQV
+303 DNPGGVLDGAIQV

-324 LIVSTRGRTE
+324 LIVSTRGRAE

-396 MFNGAALK
+396 MLNGAALK

-433 SSQTPDGDASRLRE
+433 SSQTLDRDASRLRE

-455 NELEKDQDSTVD
+455 NELEKDQNATVD
-467 TKADPSLVSDPQV
+467 TKTGPLLFSDLQV

>member
-1 MYDLSSGEWL
+1 
-11 SLLFG
+11 
-16 PDNDLSGAD
+16 
-25 LGQESGH
+25 
-32 FGAWS
+32 
-37 AAGRAGRILW
+37 
-47 TLPRTGLVGSTS
+47 
-59 WRNWM
+59 M

-72 RPLIGLAAAFCLGPF
+72 RLLIVLAAAFCLGP
-87 LVAHAGQAENTVQ
+87 LWVAHAGQAENAVQ
-100 LPIKDLKIFAEI
+100 LPIEDLKIFAEI
-112 FGKIKSS
+112 FGKIKSD
-119 YVDDID
+119 YVEDID
-125 DSQLLNDAI
+125 DSQLLNNAI
-134 KGMLGGLDPHT
+134 KGMLDGLDPHT
-145 VYLDAESFRE
+145 VYLDPDSFRE

-190 KAGLKSGDLIISL
+190 KAGLKSGDLIISM
-203 DGVQVKGLSLDESVS
+203 DGVQVKGLSLGESVS

-231 IVRKGRPEPFEVTLN
+231 IVRKDRPEPFEVTLK

-268 VTQFQTGTATSLRQQ
+268 VIQFQIGTATSLRQQ

-295 SGLVLDLR
+295 KGLVLDLR
-303 DNPGGILDGAVQV
+303 DNPGGVLDGAIQV

-324 LIVSTRGRTE
+324 LIVSTRGRAE

-396 MFNGAALK
+396 MLNGAALK

-433 SSQTPDGDASRLRE
+433 SSQTPDGDVSRLRE

-455 NELEKDQDSTVD
+455 NELQNDNNATVD
-467 TKADPSLVSDPQV
+467 TKTDPLLVSDPQV

-491 IARQQSL
+491 IARQ

>member
-1 MYDLSSGEWL
+1 
-11 SLLFG
+11 
-16 PDNDLSGAD
+16 
-25 LGQESGH
+25 
-32 FGAWS
+32 
-37 AAGRAGRILW
+37 
-47 TLPRTGLVGSTS
+47 
-59 WRNWM
+59 M

-72 RPLIGLAAAFCLGPF
+72 RLLIGLAAAFCLGP
-87 LVAHAGQAENTVQ
+87 LWVAHAGQAENAVQ
-100 LPIKDLKIFAEI
+100 LPIEDLKIFAEI
-112 FGKIKSS
+112 FGKIKSD
-119 YVDDID
+119 YVEDID

-134 KGMLGGLDPHT
+134 KGMLDGLDPHT
-145 VYLDAESFRE
+145 VYLDPESFRE

-190 KAGLKSGDLIISL
+190 KAGLKSGDLIISM
-203 DGVQVKGLSLDESVS
+203 DGVQVKGLSLGESVS

-231 IVRKGRPEPFEVTLN
+231 IVRKDRPEPFEVTLK

-261 TGFGYVR
+261 TGIGYVR
-268 VTQFQTGTATSLRQQ
+268 VIQFQIGTATSLRQQ

-295 SGLVLDLR
+295 KGLVLDLR
-303 DNPGGILDGAVQV
+303 DNPGGVLDGAIQV

-324 LIVSTRGRTE
+324 LIVSTRGRAE
-334 DSEVTF
+334 NSEVTF

-396 MFNGAALK
+396 MLNGAALK

-455 NELEKDQDSTVD
+455 NELEKDQNATVD
-467 TKADPSLVSDPQV
+467 PKTDRLLFSDLQV

>member
-1 MYDLSSGEWL
+1 
-11 SLLFG
+11 
-16 PDNDLSGAD
+16 
-25 LGQESGH
+25 
-32 FGAWS
+32 
-37 AAGRAGRILW
+37 
-47 TLPRTGLVGSTS
+47 
-59 WRNWM
+59 M

-72 RPLIGLAAAFCLGPF
+72 RPLIGLAAAFCLGP
-87 LVAHAGQAENTVQ
+87 LWVAHAGQAENAVQ
-100 LPIKDLKIFAEI
+100 LPIEDLKIFAEI
-112 FGKIKSS
+112 FGKIKSD
-119 YVDDID
+119 YVEDID

-134 KGMLGGLDPHT
+134 KGMLDGLDPHT
-145 VYLDAESFRE
+145 VYLDPDSFRE

-190 KAGLKSGDLIISL
+190 KAGLKSGDLIISM
-203 DGVQVKGLSLDESVS
+203 DGVQVKGLSLGESVS

-231 IVRKGRPEPFEVTLN
+231 IVRKDRPEPFEVTLK

-268 VTQFQTGTATSLRQQ
+268 VIQFQIGTATSLRQQ

-295 SGLVLDLR
+295 KGLVLDLR
-303 DNPGGILDGAVQV
+303 DNPGGVLDGAIQV

-324 LIVSTRGRTE
+324 LIVSTRGRAE
-334 DSEVTF
+334 NSEVTF

-396 MFNGAALK
+396 MLNGAALK

-433 SSQTPDGDASRLRE
+433 SSQTLDRDASRLRE

-455 NELEKDQDSTVD
+455 NELEKDQNATVD
-467 TKADPSLVSDPQV
+467 TKTDPLLFSDLQV

>member
-1 MYDLSSGEWL
+1 
-11 SLLFG
+11 
-16 PDNDLSGAD
+16 
-25 LGQESGH
+25 
-32 FGAWS
+32 
-37 AAGRAGRILW
+37 
-47 TLPRTGLVGSTS
+47 
-59 WRNWM
+59 M

-72 RPLIGLAAAFCLGPF
+72 RLLIGLAAAFCLGP
-87 LVAHAGQAENTVQ
+87 LWVAHAGQAENAVQ
-100 LPIKDLKIFAEI
+100 LPIEDLKIFAEI
-112 FGKIKSS
+112 FGKIKSD
-119 YVDDID
+119 YVEDID
-125 DSQLLNDAI
+125 DSQLLNNAI
-134 KGMLGGLDPHT
+134 KGMLDGLDPHT
-145 VYLDAESFRE
+145 VYLDPDSFRE

-190 KAGLKSGDLIISL
+190 KAGLKSGDLIISM
-203 DGVQVKGLSLDESVS
+203 DGVQVKGLSLGESVS

-231 IVRKGRPEPFEVTLN
+231 IVRKDRPEPFEVTLK

-268 VTQFQTGTATSLRQQ
+268 VIQFQIGTATSLRQQ

-295 SGLVLDLR
+295 KGLVLDLR
-303 DNPGGILDGAVQV
+303 DNPGGVLDGAIQV

-324 LIVSTRGRTE
+324 LIVSTRGRAE

-396 MFNGAALK
+396 MLNGAALK

-433 SSQTPDGDASRLRE
+433 SSQTLDRDASRLRE

-455 NELEKDQDSTVD
+455 NELEKDQNATVD
-467 TKADPSLVSDPQV
+467 TKTDPLLFSDLQV

>member
-1 MYDLSSGEWL
+1 
-11 SLLFG
+11 
-16 PDNDLSGAD
+16 
-25 LGQESGH
+25 
-32 FGAWS
+32 
-37 AAGRAGRILW
+37 
-47 TLPRTGLVGSTS
+47 
-59 WRNWM
+59 M

-112 FGKIKSS
+112 FGKIKSG

-145 VYLDAESFRE
+145 VYLDSESFRE

-246 RAIIQLESVRAELLE
+246 HSAEEGMTAPKCNVLYSKR
-261 TGFGYVR
+261 GVFS
-268 VTQFQTGTATSLRQQ
+268 ATSTVPYTMAYIR
-283 LARLAREAGTAL
+283 
-295 SGLVLDLR
+295 
-303 DNPGGILDGAVQV
+303 
-316 SDTFLRDG
+316 
-324 LIVSTRGRTE
+324 
-334 DSEVTF
+334 
-340 SASPKDYLNDAPLVV
+340 
-355 LVNGGSASAS
+355 AS
-365 EIVAGALQ
+365 E
-373 DHGRALILGTT
+373 H
-384 TFGKGSVQTILP
+384 
-396 MFNGAALK
+396 N
-404 LTTARYYTP
+404 
-413 NDRSIQAT
+413 
-421 GITPD
+421 
-426 VVSQPAE
+426 VSW
-433 SSQTPDGDASRLRE
+433 
-447 SDLAGHLE
+447 
-455 NELEKDQDSTVD
+455 
-467 TKADPSLVSDPQV
+467 
-480 REALNILKGMV
+480 
-491 IARQQSL
+491 

>member
-1 MYDLSSGEWL
+1 
-11 SLLFG
+11 
-16 PDNDLSGAD
+16 
-25 LGQESGH
+25 
-32 FGAWS
+32 
-37 AAGRAGRILW
+37 
-47 TLPRTGLVGSTS
+47 
-59 WRNWM
+59 M

-72 RPLIGLAAAFCLGPF
+72 RLLIVLAAAFCLGP
-87 LVAHAGQAENTVQ
+87 LWVAHAGQAENAVQ
-100 LPIKDLKIFAEI
+100 LPIEDLKIFAEI
-112 FGKIKSS
+112 FGKIKSD
-119 YVDDID
+119 YVEDID
-125 DSQLLNDAI
+125 DSQLLNNAI
-134 KGMLGGLDPHT
+134 KGMLDGLDPHT
-145 VYLDAESFRE
+145 VYLDPDSFRE

-190 KAGLKSGDLIISL
+190 KAGLKSGDLIISM
-203 DGVQVKGLSLDESVS
+203 DGVQVKGLSLGESVS

-231 IVRKGRPEPFEVTLN
+231 IVRKDRPEPFEVTLK

-268 VTQFQTGTATSLRQQ
+268 VIQFQIGTATSLRQQ

-295 SGLVLDLR
+295 KGLVLDLR
-303 DNPGGILDGAVQV
+303 DNPGGVLDGAIQV

-324 LIVSTRGRTE
+324 LIVSTRGRAE

-396 MFNGAALK
+396 MLNGAALK

-433 SSQTPDGDASRLRE
+433 SSQTLDRDASRLRE

-455 NELEKDQDSTVD
+455 NELEKDQNATVD
-467 TKADPSLVSDPQV
+467 TKTDPLLFSDLQV

>member
-1 MYDLSSGEWL
+1 
-11 SLLFG
+11 
-16 PDNDLSGAD
+16 
-25 LGQESGH
+25 
-32 FGAWS
+32 
-37 AAGRAGRILW
+37 
-47 TLPRTGLVGSTS
+47 
-59 WRNWM
+59 M

-72 RPLIGLAAAFCLGPF
+72 RLLIGLAAAFCLGP
-87 LVAHAGQAENTVQ
+87 LWVAHAGQAENAVQ
-100 LPIKDLKIFAEI
+100 LPIEDLKIFAEI
-112 FGKIKSS
+112 FGKIKSD
-119 YVDDID
+119 YVEDID

-134 KGMLGGLDPHT
+134 KGMLDGLDPHT
-145 VYLDAESFRE
+145 VYLDPDSFRE

-190 KAGLKSGDLIISL
+190 KAGLKSGDLIISM
-203 DGVQVKGLSLDESVS
+203 DGVQVKGLSLAESVS

-231 IVRKGRPEPFEVTLN
+231 IVRKDRPEPFEVTLK

-268 VTQFQTGTATSLRQQ
+268 VIQFQTGTATSLRQQ

-295 SGLVLDLR
+295 KGLVLDLR
-303 DNPGGILDGAVQV
+303 DNPGGVLDGAIQV

-324 LIVSTRGRTE
+324 LIVSTRGRAE

-396 MFNGAALK
+396 MLNGAALK

-433 SSQTPDGDASRLRE
+433 SSQTLDRDASRLRE

-455 NELEKDQDSTVD
+455 NELEKDQNATVD
-467 TKADPSLVSDPQV
+467 TKTDPLLFSDLQV

>member
-1 MYDLSSGEWL
+1 
-11 SLLFG
+11 
-16 PDNDLSGAD
+16 
-25 LGQESGH
+25 
-32 FGAWS
+32 
-37 AAGRAGRILW
+37 
-47 TLPRTGLVGSTS
+47 
-59 WRNWM
+59 M
-64 IVLCRALK
+64 IMLCRALK
-72 RPLIGLAAAFCLGPF
+72 RLLIGLAAAFCLGP
-87 LVAHAGQAENTVQ
+87 LWVAHAGQAENAVQ
-100 LPIKDLKIFAEI
+100 LPIEDLKIFAEI
-112 FGKIKSS
+112 FGKIKSD
-119 YVDDID
+119 YVEDID

-134 KGMLGGLDPHT
+134 KGMLDGLDPHT
-145 VYLDAESFRE
+145 VYLDPDSFRE

-190 KAGLKSGDLIISL
+190 KAGLKSGDLIISM
-203 DGVQVKGLSLDESVS
+203 DGVQVKGLSLGESVS

-231 IVRKGRPEPFEVTLN
+231 IVRKDRPEPFEVTLK

-268 VTQFQTGTATSLRQQ
+268 VIQFQIGTATSLRQQ

-295 SGLVLDLR
+295 KGLVLDLR
-303 DNPGGILDGAVQV
+303 DNPGGVLDGAIQV

-324 LIVSTRGRTE
+324 LIVSTRGRAE

-396 MFNGAALK
+396 MLNGAALK

-433 SSQTPDGDASRLRE
+433 SSQTLDRDASRLRE

-455 NELEKDQDSTVD
+455 NELEKDQNATVD
-467 TKADPSLVSDPQV
+467 TKTDPLLFSDLQV

>member
-1 MYDLSSGEWL
+1 
-11 SLLFG
+11 
-16 PDNDLSGAD
+16 
-25 LGQESGH
+25 
-32 FGAWS
+32 
-37 AAGRAGRILW
+37 
-47 TLPRTGLVGSTS
+47 
-59 WRNWM
+59 M

-72 RPLIGLAAAFCLGPF
+72 RLLIGLAAAFCLGP
-87 LVAHAGQAENTVQ
+87 LWVAHAGQAENAVQ
-100 LPIKDLKIFAEI
+100 LPIEDLKIFAEI
-112 FGKIKSS
+112 FGKIKSD
-119 YVDDID
+119 YVEDID

-134 KGMLGGLDPHT
+134 KGMLDGLDPHT
-145 VYLDAESFRE
+145 VYLDPDSFRE

-190 KAGLKSGDLIISL
+190 KAGLKSGDLIISM
-203 DGVQVKGLSLDESVS
+203 DGVQVKGLSLGESVS

-231 IVRKGRPEPFEVTLN
+231 IVRKDRPEPFEVTLK

-268 VTQFQTGTATSLRQQ
+268 VIQFQIGTATSLRQQ

-295 SGLVLDLR
+295 KGLVLDLR
-303 DNPGGILDGAVQV
+303 DNPGGVLDGAIQV

-324 LIVSTRGRTE
+324 LIVSTRGRAE
-334 DSEVTF
+334 NSEVTF

-396 MFNGAALK
+396 MLNGAALK

-433 SSQTPDGDASRLRE
+433 SSQTLDRDASRLRE

-455 NELEKDQDSTVD
+455 NELEKDQNATVD
-467 TKADPSLVSDPQV
+467 PKTDRLLFSDLQV